1 MYNFMEQISAKVKKW
16 GNSFGIVL
24 PMPVVEKE
32 NLKEGSDILLIIQSR
47 NKTKVKDVFGILK
60 GKIKKPTQQI
70 MDEINEELW
79 EEE

>member
-1 MYNFMEQISAKVKKW
+1 MEQISAKVKKW

-32 NLKEGSDILLIIQSR
+32 NLKEGSNILIAIQVK
-47 NKTKVKDVFGILK
+47 NKTKVGDIFGILK